1 MRTFNCSEKDVI
13 LKSADEGKNL
23 RLCRPVEAADQI
35 NLKDDKSYAHLL
47 RDSHCE
53 ITGQVKQT
61 SRAVGDFSKNIPG
74 VKEYK
79 VKCQLFDYSWAF
91 RVLKNPKPKRKRCS
105 PQARRAR
112 NLPLIGLPL
121 ILGTTLVGGFL
132 FFMVIIVVRHE
143 RWRRRT
149 RRSLIPEDELR
160 EAVNRAGNNSL
171 DDDPHILLAYTA
183 FLENYSE
190 ERHERLKRIVSAYL
204 QLSLSRLIYELP
216 LREWAFSSAHC
227 DPRDPQDAKV
237 N

>member
-35 NLKDDKSYAHLL
+35 NLKDDK
-47 RDSHCE
+47 
-53 ITGQVKQT
+53 T
-61 SRAVGDFSKNIPG
+61 
-74 VKEYK
+74 
-79 VKCQLFDYSWAF
+79 
-91 RVLKNPKPKRKRCS
+91 KRKRCS

-149 RRSLIPEDELR
+149 RRSLIPEASVDCFIITMPSV
-160 EAVNRAGNNSL
+160 APNSVNSFLILSVFPTPIPSSTYRTNS
-171 DDDPHILLAYTA
+171 
-183 FLENYSE
+183 
-190 ERHERLKRIVSAYL
+190 ERLSTGP
-204 QLSLSRLIYELP
+204 LSLSRLIYELP

>member
-1 MRTFNCSEKDVI
+1 LTPEQEYYPVAKNAFNISLKYKYSEVDFEFHTRLEDAWGNIVTHFTSKAANTEDAFCRRNITIICTITELNRIVKRVVQLKPMRTFNCSEKDVI

-91 RVLKNPKPKRKRCS
+91 RVLKNPKRESLPDPVCLELFTV
-105 PQARRAR
+105 ARFM
-112 NLPLIGLPL
+112 IG
-121 ILGTTLVGGFL
+121 F
-132 FFMVIIVVRHE
+132 
-143 RWRRRT
+143 
-149 RRSLIPEDELR
+149 
-160 EAVNRAGNNSL
+160 
-171 DDDPHILLAYTA
+171 
-183 FLENYSE
+183 
-190 ERHERLKRIVSAYL
+190 
-204 QLSLSRLIYELP
+204 
-216 LREWAFSSAHC
+216 
-227 DPRDPQDAKV
+227 
-237 N
+237 